1 MALYILHLLIQSFYW
16 DGHTH
21 AMQYSQ
27 HFHFYI
33 IQKQSSQGMVFF
45 LVSPFKFQ
53 VSAWK
58 NIYSCVI

>member
-1 MALYILHLLIQSFYW
+1 
-16 DGHTH
+16 
-21 AMQYSQ
+21 MQYSQ
-27 HFHFYI
+27 QFHFYI
-33 IQKQSSQGMVFF
+33 IQKQSSQGYGFF